1 MMRTLV
7 QLYPVILVFMGSPAS
22 NFTLCILQPP
32 SDPYAASVFHDVPV
46 SSVLNCSIDLWRNL
60 QIDDDELLEIA
71 IRDISYHIQLQEREE
86 MKTSR
91 MSHRAEVLS
100 NVATA
105 PCVSESTS
113 SSSSQSQNQLVIPRP
128 PSSTASVTGSTP
140 FARSQRRFNPR
151 IDPTILFL
159 EIKRLTLNLDN
170 FYFRIEKSSD
180 RKTIFDPVF
189 AGRGMLSLKNI
200 SIRLRVECA
209 KERVR
214 KPEFSMDIVTPIL
227 QLRSLEVSLEKLT
240 TTVKDTGFGSDWIL
254 NKAVEVF
261 EDKLTEV
268 VESNLKDQIQEQVQN
283 AIGSLNSYFLMNP
296 NVLLSLLDIS
306 MDDLE
311 ETIVW
316 V

>member
-1 MMRTLV
+1 
-7 QLYPVILVFMGSPAS
+7 
-22 NFTLCILQPP
+22 
-32 SDPYAASVFHDVPV
+32 
-46 SSVLNCSIDLWRNL
+46 VLNCSIDLWRNL

-71 IRDISYHIQLQEREE
+71 IRDISHHIQLQEREE
-86 MKTSR
+86 IKASR
-91 MSHRAEVLS
+91 MTHQVDDLPH
-100 NVATA
+100 VATA
-105 PCVSESTS
+105 LYGSESTS
-113 SSSSQSQNQLVIPRP
+113 SSSSQSQNQNVITLQR
-128 PSSTASVTGSTP
+128 SSTTSVDGSTSLS
-140 FARSQRRFNPR
+140 RSQRRFNPR
-151 IDPTILFL
+151 MDPTILFL

-170 FYFRIEKSSD
+170 FFFRIEKSPD

-200 SIRLRVECA
+200 SIRLRIDCA

-214 KPEFSMDIVTPIL
+214 KPEFSMDVVTPIL

-240 TTVKDTGFGSDWIL
+240 TIVKDTGFGSDWIL

-311 ETIVW
+311 ETVVW